1 MKVYKILTLAFI
13 SGTIIMNGQQV
24 RSISPFTKIQSSG
37 STNVIYTNSDT
48 LELSVKA
55 KESEIDNV
63 ETKVE
68 NNTLYISNKGK
79 FTGPVYVYVKHN
91 QLNEVL
97 ASGASS
103 FKTTNTLKTDAFYL
117 NVSGSANINMA
128 LNSYKIKSVQSGAS
142 NITLS
147 GNTDQFNAELS
158 GASSLRAYSL
168 ISKNTDIIS
177 TGASTSRVYVTGK
190 LTANASGA
198 SDVKV
203 KGSVTDISAEASTAS
218 SISRVMDNEDKEGKD
233 STFFKLKGKQI
244 IIIDKDGDWAKNDT
258 IKNEEGY
265 DSDEFKHW
273 SGFLMGVNGFMSSP
287 GNINLPTQHSY
298 MDLNYARSFNFQFNM
313 IERQFNIIK
322 NNFKIVT
329 GFGFDYHSY
338 DLSNKV
344 TLNPDSSFTGGF
356 IDSTNNFSY
365 KKNRLRNTYLQV
377 PLLLEFNTSN
387 NPEKTFHVAFGVI
400 GQFLISSRTK
410 QVYENE
416 KYEFK
421 KERKDSYNMNPFSA
435 KAHVNIGYRGFTAFG
450 EYSLT
455 SLFQSGKG
463 PELYPFTVGI
473 RLIPFS

>member
-1 MKVYKILTLAFI
+1 
-13 SGTIIMNGQQV
+13 
-24 RSISPFTKIQSSG
+24 
-37 STNVIYTNSDT
+37 
-48 LELSVKA
+48 
-55 KESEIDNV
+55 
-63 ETKVE
+63 
-68 NNTLYISNKGK
+68 
-79 FTGPVYVYVKHN
+79 
-91 QLNEVL
+91 
-97 ASGASS
+97 
-103 FKTTNTLKTDAFYL
+103 
-117 NVSGSANINMA
+117 
-128 LNSYKIKSVQSGAS
+128 
-142 NITLS
+142 
-147 GNTDQFNAELS
+147 
-158 GASSLRAYSL
+158 
-168 ISKNTDIIS
+168 
-177 TGASTSRVYVTGK
+177 
-190 LTANASGA
+190 
-198 SDVKV
+198 
-203 KGSVTDISAEASTAS
+203 
-218 SISRVMDNEDKEGKD
+218 
-233 STFFKLKGKQI
+233 
-244 IIIDKDGDWAKNDT
+244 
-258 IKNEEGY
+258 
-265 DSDEFKHW
+265 
-273 SGFLMGVNGFMSSP
+273 
-287 GNINLPTQHSY
+287 

-313 IERQFNIIK
+313 IERQFNIVK

-387 NPEKTFHVAFGVI
+387 DPDKTFHLAFGVI

-435 KAHVNIGYRGFTAFG
+435 KAHVNMGYRGFTVYG

-473 RLIPFS
+473 RIIPFS